1 MYVISMADQFQGE
14 QYLQWQG
21 QLMTQ
26 PAAMKSSSVGPAL
39 TAAFACTG
47 TAAVG
52 VAGTD
57 ALSACFGGGG
67 AGAADTSSN
76 GCWLVTSVRDAPAS
90 PELTLDMVGMGEKL
104 KDSKQL
110 LVARGCAYLYAAG
123 GALRNTVPTL
133 EHQQRAWRLGS

>member
-1 MYVISMADQFQGE
+1 MIYRAVCMAVAFQGE

-47 TAAVG
+47 TAAVE

-57 ALSACFGGGG
+57 ALSALALGG
-67 AGAADTSSN
+67 AGAAETSSN
-76 GCWLVTSVRDAPAS
+76 GCWLVAPVRGAPVS
-90 PELTLDMVGMGEKL
+90 PELTLDMAGMG
-104 KDSKQL
+104 
-110 LVARGCAYLYAAG
+110 
-123 GALRNTVPTL
+123 
-133 EHQQRAWRLGS
+133 

>member
-1 MYVISMADQFQGE
+1 VAGAAFQGEQYLQRQGQHFKENNTCSGRGSCISRRTILAVAGAAHGE

-57 ALSACFGGGG
+57 ALSAPALGG
-67 AGAADTSSN
+67 AGAAETSSN
-76 GCWLVTSVRDAPAS
+76 GCWLVAPVRGAPVS
-90 PELTLDMVGMGEKL
+90 LELTLDMAGMG
-104 KDSKQL
+104 
-110 LVARGCAYLYAAG
+110 
-123 GALRNTVPTL
+123 
-133 EHQQRAWRLGS
+133 

>member
-47 TAAVG
+47 TAAVE

-57 ALSACFGGGG
+57 ALSALALGG
-67 AGAADTSSN
+67 AGAAETSSN
-76 GCWLVTSVRDAPAS
+76 GCCQSLCATP
-90 PELTLDMVGMGEKL
+90 L
-104 KDSKQL
+104 K
-110 LVARGCAYLYAAG
+110 
-123 GALRNTVPTL
+123 
-133 EHQQRAWRLGS
+133 